1 MKVMVINLIDFDNG
15 CVYIYCKSP
24 VAVQAAAA
32 TTVEIDPMMNKI
44 TQPGF
49 HPMNQGSMQPT
60 GKHPCEYCDSN
71 P

>member
-1 MKVMVINLIDFDNG
+1 MGVYI
-15 CVYIYCKSP
+15 YIYCKSP

-60 GKHPCEYCDSN
+60 GKHTCEYCDSN